1 MPAFRKK
8 IESGVEG
15 RCVGPGRNGGS
26 GGWGWGCMG
35 EKEIK
40 RKTFRVRFL

>member
-15 RCVGPGRNGGS
+15 RCEGPGRNGGS
-26 GGWGWGCMG
+26 GGWGWDVLY
-35 EKEIK
+35 ERK
-40 RKTFRVRFL
+40 RN